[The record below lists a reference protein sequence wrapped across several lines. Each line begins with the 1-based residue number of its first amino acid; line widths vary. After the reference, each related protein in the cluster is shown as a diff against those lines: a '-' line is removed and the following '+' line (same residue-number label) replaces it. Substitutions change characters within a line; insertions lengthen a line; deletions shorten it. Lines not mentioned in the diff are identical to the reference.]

1 MRCAYHTALAALMLV
16 SSVSAAN
23 NVFKDPL
30 DTPAVTLQG
39 SLNPTNQPYTAVAS
53 AGNRL
58 VAVGLRGVVAYY
70 EDAKSWQQAQV
81 PVQSDLTGVHFLTPE
96 HGWAVGHE
104 GVILKSSDG
113 GQSWEKQFDG
123 RSAES
128 QFGKHYEHRIA
139 AGEEHLAPYL
149 DQTLLNAQGGAVLP
163 FLDVHFDNPK
173 QGYAIGSFGMIAYTS
188 DGGKTWLPGLE
199 HIDNPE
205 FLNLNAFHRIGE
217 QVYIAGE
224 RGSVF
229 RLDRQAGRF
238 VNISTDYAGSFFG
251 ITGNSDF
258 LLAFGLSGTAYR
270 SANNGE
276 HWEQVDTGVRDG
288 ITAAALTEAGIL
300 ILSTDNGLLLRSAD
314 NGRTFSVSQT
324 DSPMLIAAVNT
335 VGADRLLLAGYQG
348 LALQN
353 VPSNTAPDMT
363 SREY

>member
-1 MRCAYHTALAALMLV
+1 MRRAYRTALAALMLV
-16 SSVSAAN
+16 SSMSSAN
-23 NVFKDPL
+23 NVFQDPL
-30 DTPAVTLQG
+30 DTAAVTLQG
-39 SLNPTNQPYTAVAS
+39 SLTPTNQPYTAIAN
-53 AGNRL
+53 AGTRL
-58 VAVGLRGVVAYY
+58 VAVGLRGLAVHS
-70 EDAKSWQQAQV
+70 EDARSWQQARV

-104 GVILKSSDG
+104 GVILKTSDG
-113 GQSWEKQFDG
+113 GRSWEKQFDG

-163 FLDVHFDNPK
+163 FLDVHFDNPQ

-188 DGGKTWLPGLE
+188 DGGETWLPGLE
-199 HIDNPE
+199 YIDNPE
-205 FLNLNAFHRIGE
+205 FLNLNAFYRIGE

-251 ITGNSDF
+251 IIGDKDF

-270 SANNGE
+270 STDNGE
-276 HWEQVDTGVRDG
+276 DWEQVDTGVRDG
-288 ITAAALTEAGIL
+288 ITAAVLDDADTLVLA
-300 ILSTDNGLLLRSAD
+300 TDTGLLLRSVD
-314 NGRTFSVSQT
+314 KGRTFSVSPA
-324 DSPMLIAAVNT
+324 DSPLLITAVAKA
-335 VGADRLLLAGYQG
+335 GADQLLLAGYQG
-348 LALQN
+348 LALQS
-353 VPSNTAPDMT
+353 VSSNTAPDMT